1 LMAGNNNVRGHIKQ
15 PKTDRALARRHTREQ
30 NSVIGSRFCCANK
43 IREQMFA

>member
-1 LMAGNNNVRGHIKQ
+1 MAGNNNVRGHIKQ